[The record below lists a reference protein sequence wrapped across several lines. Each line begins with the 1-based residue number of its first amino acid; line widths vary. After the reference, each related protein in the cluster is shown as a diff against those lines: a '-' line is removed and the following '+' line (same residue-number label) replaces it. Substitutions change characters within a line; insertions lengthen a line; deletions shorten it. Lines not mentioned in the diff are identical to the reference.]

1 MRDGALTHH
10 GSVPC
15 NLEERSPVSLRLLL
29 TLSGSLEALVGI
41 LTLLSPTT
49 AVTILFGGTVD
60 PMTSVVTRLF
70 GAGAFSLGLGC
81 LKARDAAATSAGL
94 AVSLGMTS
102 YNVLAAMLIIWA
114 AAGLGLGGLLLWGTG
129 IAHAVLGMLFVS
141 SLMALKR

>member
-1 MRDGALTHH
+1 M
-10 GSVPC
+10 
-15 NLEERSPVSLRLLL
+15 SLGRLL

-49 AVTILFGGTVD
+49 AVTLLFGGPVD
-60 PMTSVVTRLF
+60 TLTPVVTRLF
-70 GAGAFSLGLGC
+70 GAGAFSLGLAC

-102 YNVLAAMLIIWA
+102 YNVLAAVLIIWA
-114 AAGLGLGGLLLWGTG
+114 AAGLGLGGLLLLGTG
-129 IAHAVLGMLFVS
+129 IAHAVLGTLFVS